1 MKKQIETLISL
12 ARMVADLH
20 YNYNIKDEVVNHTH
34 NIRVI
39 QANERDN
46 EFIVVVFTRNRLDFS
61 VRFSN
66 YSGVNLEF
74 PFSANIEETLDP
86 LIEEVSESLN
96 EWQANSQED
105 IVQMKLDA
113 VEKRRQTLIKL
124 TNELNELEG
133 KL

>member
-1 MKKQIETLISL
+1 MKTQLETLISL
-12 ARMVADLH
+12 ARIVADLH
-20 YNYNIKDEVVNHTH
+20 YNYNIKDKVVNHTH

-39 QANERDN
+39 QANDRDN

-74 PFSANIEETLDP
+74 PFSTNIEETLDP

-96 EWQANSQED
+96 EWQANSEED
-105 IVQMKLDA
+105 IAQMKLDA
-113 VEKRRQTLIKL
+113 VEERRQALIRL
-124 TNELNELEG
+124 TNEINEMEG